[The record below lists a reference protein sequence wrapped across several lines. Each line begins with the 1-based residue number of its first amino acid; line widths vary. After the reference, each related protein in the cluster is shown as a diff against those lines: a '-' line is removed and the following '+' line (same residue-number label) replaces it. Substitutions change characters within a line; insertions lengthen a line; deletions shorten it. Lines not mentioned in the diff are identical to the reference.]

1 MVVGTINPMAALDS
15 NKLSMKQQKKL
26 DPNPELELAQVEKEE
41 INTHFEVDASQELLR
56 TQKEAKA
63 RNREDR
69 IKNGSLD

>member
-1 MVVGTINPMAALDS
+1 MAALDS